1 MRYLLLLFF
10 LTQCVV
16 SYSQFFVGDSREAAK
31 STLEKN
37 DINFTEDVVTDTTS
51 RISWIVENEYQMI
64 LVLNS
69 EDTVIR
75 QTLIPEKENGVNEFV
90 RWFNKD
96 FVVVSNSEGRN
107 YANGKI
113 YRIQLKHIMREPM
126 FSITLAPEA
135 D

>member
-1 MRYLLLLFF
+1 MRYILLLFF
-10 LTQCVV
+10 LTQSVV
-16 SYSQFFVGDSREAAK
+16 GYSQFFVGDSREAAK
-31 STLEKN
+31 STLERSK
-37 DINFTEDVVTDTTS
+37 IKFTEDIVTDTTS
-51 RISWIVENEYQMI
+51 RVSWIVENEYQLI
-64 LVLNS
+64 LVLNNK
-69 EDTVIR
+69 DTVIR

-96 FVVVSNSEGRN
+96 FVVVSNTEWRN

-113 YRIQLKHIMREPM
+113 YKIQLKHIMREPM